1 MPELNPETKMDITFT
16 FSNGQ
21 TFTVKSI
28 EVPSKNKVEYTNSKG
43 EKIEYSLIMSSKET
57 ICVNK

>member
-1 MPELNPETKMDITFT
+1 MDITFT

-28 EVPSKNKVEYTNSKG
+28 EVPSKNKVEYTNSKK